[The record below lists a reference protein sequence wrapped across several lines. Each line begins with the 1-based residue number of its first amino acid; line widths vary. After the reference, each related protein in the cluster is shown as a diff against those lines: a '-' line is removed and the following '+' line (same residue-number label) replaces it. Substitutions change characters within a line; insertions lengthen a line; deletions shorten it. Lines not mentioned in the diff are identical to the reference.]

1 MAKDAFSKFELKRTY
16 SQFSQLNSQAMS
28 FFHTNFT
35 TLNKNHPKQQN
46 ESKEIAHKA
55 TFKLWGKE
63 FARGIF
69 CVYTHRMRNTP
80 PVYSV
85 MRIRNIVTHRS
96 RVQQRLGFVL
106 CVQFYLVEF

>member
-55 TFKLWGKE
+55 TFNIWGKGLGLE
-63 FARGIF
+63 IF
-69 CVYTHRMRNTP
+69 FCLYA
-80 PVYSV
+80 
-85 MRIRNIVTHRS
+85 
-96 RVQQRLGFVL
+96 
-106 CVQFYLVEF
+106 